1 MGTRKSRRKKDGDSG
16 KGGGD
21 AQPPEEEEQRGPG
34 VPEADPVRIHQ
45 EFIERHLGGGEPATQ
60 EVYERAV
67 EQWNELPGAV
77 RVPPTRLPED
87 APARSEDEEREEDEE
102 GGDQGRPT

>member
-1 MGTRKSRRKKDGDSG
+1 MATRKGRRKKNGDDG
-16 KGGGD
+16 KGQGD

-34 VPEADPVRIHQ
+34 HPDADPVRIHQ
-45 EFIERHLGGGEPATQ
+45 EFIQRHLGGGEPATT

-87 APARSEDEEREEDEE
+87 APARNEDEEGEE